1 MDIDVLLN
9 EIKIK
14 NDDIINIYQFGSRV
28 YGTNTEKSDWDFF
41 IIVNDDFPTEKNG
54 YIEIEAENIDANVY
68 RISTYFE
75 KLKNNELQALMCQF
89 LPEEKI
95 WMEKKKFSFEILYPR
110 LKISVLKEASR
121 HLHSLAPRF
130 AKEKNFY
137 QENKMKLQSI
147 RDLLFGI
154 QIVKFGKILDY
165 SEANKFKEYEK
176 IEILYDELCLEFSN
190 LIEPKSIE
198 EGNTMAIMKFI
209 DEYGY
214 QNLHKY
220 YEIESSLHVKF
231 EELIQFCYT
240 KNTPEVKISK
250 EACGVIIDVK
260 KKQLVSYPLG
270 RIFLH
275 GLYHCDRIDWSSA
288 FYSEF
293 IEGQRLN
300 FYSVKNV
307 WYISTPGY
315 CSIAYW
321 EDFSGWILM
330 DSTKKKLFNSFN
342 HFWKHKGYKIFN
354 QEFISFN
361 LTFMFYSKDLHSD
374 SIVKYDQD
382 KLVLISIRD
391 MESLKEL
398 EISEEI
404 QFDKL
409 SFTPCKSY
417 GEVLKISYSLNPIQ
431 QKGFII
437 NDKNFNR
444 IKLISPQFSAL
455 KDLLDQKDPIL
466 PLFIEIIS
474 RKTDTTF
481 LEHFPKLKENFDS
494 SKVKFDNI
502 CKEIQTEFDGIKEI
516 EKKDFIKKCSTSTYK
531 VILQKMK
538 SLEIFNVKD
547 YLSSIPLHQFEKYF
561 K

>member
-1 MDIDVLLN
+1 MDVDLLLK

-14 NDDIINIYQFGSRV
+14 NNDVFNIYQFGSRI
-28 YGTNTEKSDWDFF
+28 YNTNTEKSDWDFF
-41 IIVNDDFPTEKNG
+41 IIVHDDFPTEKNG

-89 LPEEKI
+89 LPDEKI
-95 WMEKKKFSFEILYPR
+95 WMEKKKFSFKILYPR
-110 LKISVLKEASR
+110 LKIAVLKEASR

-154 QIVKFGKILDY
+154 QIVKFGKIVDY
-165 SEANKFKEYEK
+165 TEANQYKENDDMD
-176 IEILYDELCLEFSN
+176 ILYDKLSLEFSN

-198 EGNTMAIMKFI
+198 EGNSLTIMNFIEKF
-209 DEYGY
+209 GH

-220 YEIESSLHVKF
+220 YEIESCLHVEF

-240 KNTPEVKISK
+240 KNTPEIKISK
-250 EACGVIIDVK
+250 EACGIIIDVK
-260 KKQLVSYPLG
+260 KKYIVAYPLG

-275 GLYHCDRIDWSSA
+275 GLYHCDRIDWNFA

-293 IEGQRLN
+293 IEGQKLIYYRFKNLW
-300 FYSVKNV
+300 YLSTTGDCSVAFWDN
-307 WYISTPGY
+307 
-315 CSIAYW
+315 
-321 EDFSGWILM
+321 DSGWMLLNPA
-330 DSTKKKLFNSFN
+330 KKDLFNSFN
-342 HFWKHKGYKIFN
+342 NLWKKKGYKIFN
-354 QEFISFN
+354 EKFN
-361 LTFMFYSKDLHSD
+361 NCTLTFMFYSKELHYD
-374 SIVKYDQD
+374 SIVKCDQD

-391 MESLKEL
+391 VESMNEL
-398 EISEEI
+398 VLPEDISY
-404 QFDKL
+404 DKL
-409 SFTPCKSY
+409 SFNICKSF

-437 NDKNFNR
+437 IDKNFNR

-455 KDLLDQKDPIL
+455 KDLLESKEPSF
-466 PLFIEIIS
+466 PLFLEIIS
-474 RKTDTTF
+474 RRTDTTF
-481 LEHFPKLKENFDS
+481 LEYHPKLKENFES
-494 SKVKFDNI
+494 FKMKYENI
-502 CKEIQTEFDGIKEI
+502 CDEIQKEFDKIKNL
-516 EKKDFIKKCSTSTYK
+516 EKKEFTKTCSKSNYI

-538 SLEIFNVKD
+538 SLEIFSVKD
-547 YLSSIPLHQFEKYF
+547 YLSSVPLHQFEKYF